1 MRTDDALIRTSEPPR
16 LRLMERIRELWA
28 SREILVNLARKE
40 LRVKYK
46 SSVLGVVWSMLSPA
60 LYLVVFYVVFTF
72 FLPNRVEDFPV
83 YLLSGLIPWTLFS
96 ASVVRGTEV
105 IVGNAQLVTKVAF
118 PREILP
124 LAVVGA
130 NLVNFAFQLGVLLL
144 FMIVFRQHFL
154 SWNLVLLPLSLVVL
168 ILFTSALILFTSAFN
183 VRYRDITYLVELS
196 LLAWFWGTPI
206 VYPTGG
212 FLKETLGP
220 LGFDV
225 YLLNPL
231 TNIVLGFQRALYGGT
246 DPDHLAALPT
256 GDLSWY
262 LVRLGI
268 VGAVSLGL
276 LYVGWRLFFRLSGDF
291 AEEL

>member
-1 MRTDDALIRTSEPPR
+1 MRADDALIRTSEPPR
-16 LRLMERIRELWA
+16 LRVSERIRELWA
-28 SREILVNLARKE
+28 SREILVNLSRKE

-46 SSVLGVVWSMLSPA
+46 SSVLGVLWSMLSPA
-60 LYLVVFYVVFTF
+60 LYLVVFYVVFTY
-72 FLPNRVEDFPV
+72 FLPNEVQDFPV

-96 ASVVRGTEV
+96 ASMIRGTEV

-118 PREILP
+118 PREVLP
-124 LAVVGA
+124 LGVVGA

-144 FMIVFRQHFL
+144 FMLVFRQPFL
-154 SWNLVLLPLSLVVL
+154 GWNLVLLPLSLIVL
-168 ILFTSALILFTSAFN
+168 LLFTSSLIFLTSSFN
-183 VRYRDITYLVELS
+183 VRYRDVTYLVELS

-206 VYPTGG
+206 VYPSS
-212 FLKETLGP
+212 LVANNLGP
-220 LGFDV
+220 LGFDL

-246 DPDHLAALPT
+246 DPEHLASLPT

-268 VGAVSLGL
+268 LGAVSLAL
-276 LYVGWRLFFRLSGDF
+276 MYVGWRAFFRLSGDF